1 MKHFVLLADNIDVIL
16 HKNHIIRKLKF
27 SFHRDFFRIAM
38 KQLERDDALTEIQI
52 LKEKLEKAQYS
63 MNKAHEER
71 ENTTKEF
78 EKMLEKYD
86 R

>member
-1 MKHFVLLADNIDVIL
+1 MQKKITIKE
-16 HKNHIIRKLKF
+16 KNKINNFL
-27 SFHRDFFRIAM
+27 FFGIAAE
-38 KQLERDDALTEIQI
+38 QLERDDALTEIQI

-63 MNKAHEER
+63 LNKAHEER

>member
-1 MKHFVLLADNIDVIL
+1 M
-16 HKNHIIRKLKF
+16 
-27 SFHRDFFRIAM
+27 SFRFLGGCGA

-52 LKEKLEKAQYS
+52 LKEKMEKAQYA

>member
-1 MKHFVLLADNIDVIL
+1 MKIKVFF
-16 HKNHIIRKLKF
+16 F
-27 SFHRDFFRIAM
+27 SWFFGIAT

>member
-1 MKHFVLLADNIDVIL
+1 MQ
-16 HKNHIIRKLKF
+16 
-27 SFHRDFFRIAM
+27 
-38 KQLERDDALTEIQI
+38 QLERDDALTEIQI

-63 MNKAHEER
+63 LNKAHEER
-71 ENTTKEF
+71 ENTAKEF

>member
-1 MKHFVLLADNIDVIL
+1 MG
-16 HKNHIIRKLKF
+16 
-27 SFHRDFFRIAM
+27 
-38 KQLERDDALTEIQI
+38 QLERDDALTEIQI

-63 MNKAHEER
+63 MNKAYEER

-78 EKMLEKYD
+78 EKMVKRYD

>member
-1 MKHFVLLADNIDVIL
+1 MI
-16 HKNHIIRKLKF
+16 
-27 SFHRDFFRIAM
+27 

>member
-1 MKHFVLLADNIDVIL
+1 
-16 HKNHIIRKLKF
+16 
-27 SFHRDFFRIAM
+27 M
-38 KQLERDDALTEIQI
+38 KQMERDDALTEIQI

-63 MNKAHEER
+63 LNKVHEER
-71 ENTTKEF
+71 ENTAKEF

>member
-1 MKHFVLLADNIDVIL
+1 M
-16 HKNHIIRKLKF
+16 
-27 SFHRDFFRIAM
+27 SFFFLGISV

-63 MNKAHEER
+63 LNKVHEER

>member
-1 MKHFVLLADNIDVIL
+1 ML
-16 HKNHIIRKLKF
+16 
-27 SFHRDFFRIAM
+27 
-38 KQLERDDALTEIQI
+38 QLERDDALTEIEI

-71 ENTTKEF
+71 ENANKEF

>member
-1 MKHFVLLADNIDVIL
+1 MKYTYIVQVCSRFLG
-16 HKNHIIRKLKF
+16 
-27 SFHRDFFRIAM
+27 IAA

-52 LKEKLEKAQYS
+52 LKEKLEKAQYT

-71 ENTTKEF
+71 ENTAKEF

>member
-1 MKHFVLLADNIDVIL
+1 M
-16 HKNHIIRKLKF
+16 F
-27 SFHRDFFRIAM
+27 SISIGIATE
-38 KQLERDDALTEIQI
+38 QLERDDAVTEIQI

-63 MNKAHEER
+63 MNKAYEER